1 MNIKQFYDEGLAH
14 ASYAIE
20 SEGLIA
26 LVDPGRN
33 PNPYYDFA
41 ETCGGKIVAVIETH
55 PHADFVSSHL
65 EFHQNEDA
73 TIYVSKLVE
82 ADYPHS
88 SFDEGDS
95 FKLGKLSFHAL
106 HTPGHSPDSISVILK
121 DENGKDYALFSG
133 DTLFIG
139 DVGRPDLRE
148 KAGNM
153 KAQRKELAQM
163 MYKTVQTKLKPLSDD
178 IIVYPAHGAGSL
190 CGKNLSDERQ
200 STIGEQRENNW
211 AFGDLD
217 EKSFVNSLLE
227 GQPYIPKYF
236 SYDVDMN
243 KTGAPAYQRS
253 ISRVGIWSEGA
264 SISEGSLIIDA
275 RKKEAFAEG
284 HIPGSINIMNGAKFE
299 TWLGS
304 IVSPE
309 EHFFLVSDSIAELE
323 DLINK
328 ASKIGYEQLIKA
340 AVINPKGMSA
350 RESSFNV
357 DEFKTNPDKFTIV
370 DIRSRD
376 ENHNSPIFEK
386 AMNIPLQELR
396 ERAVEIP
403 DEKPILVHCAG
414 GYRSAAGSSIVAG
427 QKQNVEVFDF
437 SEEIKNFQ

>member
-153 KAQRKELAQM
+153 KAQRKKLAQM

-217 EKSFVNSLLE
+217 EKSFVDSLLE

-396 ERAVEIP
+396 ERTVEIP

>member
-217 EKSFVNSLLE
+217 EKSFVDSLLE

-275 RKKEAFAEG
+275 RKKETFAEG

-304 IVSPE
+304 IVAPE

-396 ERAVEIP
+396 ERTVEIP

>member
-121 DENGKDYALFSG
+121 DENGKDYVLFSG

-284 HIPGSINIMNGAKFE
+284 HIPGSINIMNGTKFE

-403 DEKPILVHCAG
+403 NENPILVHCAG
-414 GYRSAAGSSIVAG
+414 GYRSAAGSSILAG

>member
-217 EKSFVNSLLE
+217 EKSFVDSLLE

-275 RKKEAFAEG
+275 RKKETFAEG

-304 IVSPE
+304 IVAPE

-396 ERAVEIP
+396 ERTVEIP

-437 SEEIKNFQ
+437 S

>member
-217 EKSFVNSLLE
+217 EKSFVDSLLE

-396 ERAVEIP
+396 ERTVEIP

>member
-55 PHADFVSSHL
+55 PHADLVSSHL

-217 EKSFVNSLLE
+217 EKSFVDSLLE

-275 RKKEAFAEG
+275 RKKETFAEG

-304 IVSPE
+304 IVAPE

-396 ERAVEIP
+396 ERTVEIP

>member
-33 PNPYYDFA
+33 PNPYYDIA

-217 EKSFVNSLLE
+217 EKSFVDSLLE

-275 RKKEAFAEG
+275 RKKETLQR
-284 HIPGSINIMNGAKFE
+284 S
-299 TWLGS
+299 
-304 IVSPE
+304 
-309 EHFFLVSDSIAELE
+309 
-323 DLINK
+323 
-328 ASKIGYEQLIKA
+328 
-340 AVINPKGMSA
+340 
-350 RESSFNV
+350 
-357 DEFKTNPDKFTIV
+357 TI
-370 DIRSRD
+370 
-376 ENHNSPIFEK
+376 E
-386 AMNIPLQELR
+386 
-396 ERAVEIP
+396 
-403 DEKPILVHCAG
+403 
-414 GYRSAAGSSIVAG
+414 
-427 QKQNVEVFDF
+427 
-437 SEEIKNFQ
+437 

>member
-217 EKSFVNSLLE
+217 EKSFVDSLLE

-396 ERAVEIP
+396 ERTVEIP

-437 SEEIKNFQ
+437 SEEINNFQ

>member
-1 MNIKQFYDEGLAH
+1 MNIKQFYDEGLDH
-14 ASYAIE
+14 ASYAID

-217 EKSFVNSLLE
+217 EKSFVDSLLE

-275 RKKEAFAEG
+275 RKKETFAEG

-304 IVSPE
+304 IVAPE

-396 ERAVEIP
+396 ERTVEIP

>member
-153 KAQRKELAQM
+153 KAQRKKLAQM

-217 EKSFVNSLLE
+217 EKSFVDSLLE

-275 RKKEAFAEG
+275 RKKETFAEG

-304 IVSPE
+304 IVAPE

-396 ERAVEIP
+396 ERTVEIP

>member
-163 MYKTVQTKLKPLSDD
+163 MYQTVQTKLKPLSDD

-217 EKSFVNSLLE
+217 EKSFVDSLLE

-236 SYDVDMN
+236 SYNVDMN

-403 DEKPILVHCAG
+403 NKNPILVHCAG
-414 GYRSAAGSSIVAG
+414 GYRSAAGSSILAG

>member
-33 PNPYYDFA
+33 PNPYNDFA
-41 ETCGGKIVAVIETH
+41 QTCGGKIVAVIETH

-121 DENGKDYALFSG
+121 DENGNDYALFSG
-133 DTLFIG
+133 DTLFVG

-153 KAQRKELAQM
+153 KAQREELAKM
-163 MYKTVQTKLKPLSDD
+163 MYQTVQTKLKPLSDH
-178 IIVYPAHGAGSL
+178 IIVFPAHGAGSL

-200 STIGEQRENNW
+200 STIGEQRKSNW

-217 EKSFVNSLLE
+217 EKTFVDSLLE

-236 SYDVDMN
+236 SYNVDMN

-275 RKKEAFAEG
+275 RKKEAFAVG

-304 IVSPE
+304 IVAPE
-309 EHFFLVSDSIAELE
+309 EHFFLVSDSMAELE

-328 ASKIGYEQLIKA
+328 AAKIGYEQLIKA
-340 AVINPKGMSA
+340 AVINPKGMNA
-350 RESSFNV
+350 RESRFKV

-376 ENHNSPIFEK
+376 ENRNSPIFEK
-386 AMNIPLQELR
+386 SINIPLQELR
-396 ERAVEIP
+396 EKASEIP
-403 DEKPILVHCAG
+403 DEKPIVVHCAG
-414 GYRSAAGSSIVAG
+414 GYRSAAGSSIVAAV
-427 QKQNVEVFDF
+427 KEDVEVFDF
-437 SEEIKNFQ
+437 SEKIKNFQ

>member
-55 PHADFVSSHL
+55 PHADFESSHL

-178 IIVYPAHGAGSL
+178 IIIYPAHGAGSL

-217 EKSFVNSLLE
+217 EKSFVDSLLE
-227 GQPYIPKYF
+227 SQPYIPKYF

-275 RKKEAFAEG
+275 RKKETFAEG
-284 HIPGSINIMNGAKFE
+284 HIPGSINIMNRAKFE

-304 IVSPE
+304 IVAPE

-396 ERAVEIP
+396 ERTVEIP

>member
-178 IIVYPAHGAGSL
+178 IIVYPAHGAGSI

-217 EKSFVNSLLE
+217 EKSFVDSLLE

-275 RKKEAFAEG
+275 RKKETFAEG

-304 IVSPE
+304 IVAPE

-396 ERAVEIP
+396 ERTVEIP

>member
-414 GYRSAAGSSIVAG
+414 GYRSAAGSSIVVG

>member
-41 ETCGGKIVAVIETH
+41 ETYGGKIVAVIETH

-243 KTGAPAYQRS
+243 KTGAPAYKRS

-396 ERAVEIP
+396 ERTVEIP